1 MGTGFRD
8 MKWKDI
14 EILNEPSGKP
24 IVVLSGKAL
33 ELFKSKKFTDVRIT
47 ISHSKENA
55 VAFAVILGGET
66 DEGCQPFDH
75 EGYGSNCYK

>member
-1 MGTGFRD
+1 MKEGHRD
-8 MKWKDI
+8 FKRTI
-14 EILNEPSGKP
+14 RKP
-24 IVVLSGKAL
+24 IVVYL
-33 ELFKSKKFTDVRIT
+33 EKLWNCLIKIHRCPHYHF
-47 ISHSKENA
+47 HSKENA